1 MRTHSDP
8 PEPFPHNEEPQ
19 LRKLGLTT
27 TMNRGV
33 PALGSPHKIC
43 DKGKPLTSE
52 QAQLLKLIGEKM
64 VVFRVRMKAR
74 WTSAKGEVVQI
85 EGAELASEEI
95 VNGEDAAEEEDGMSE

>member
-33 PALGSPHKIC
+33 PTLGSPHQLC
-43 DKGKPLTSE
+43 EKGKPLTSE

-64 VVFRVRMKAR
+64 VVFRVQMKAR
-74 WTSAKGEVVQI
+74 WTAATGEVVQLK
-85 EGAELASEEI
+85 GAELASEE
-95 VNGEDAAEEEDGMSE
+95 VERGDVETEDE